1 MAAHKGGRLH
11 EAEVGYRSI
20 LRSRPR
26 DPDAL
31 NFLGMLC
38 VQRGDAAGGV
48 DFLRRSVQSVS
59 ANPHA
64 WLNLGNALMAG
75 GAVEEARSA
84 FQAACERAP
93 QMSEAWFNLGVCHRR
108 LKSPTEALSCFR
120 SAVEHGPGYAAAY
133 EAMATL
139 LYRAGRNSEAAEAY
153 REWLKYEPDNSIA
166 RHMLAATSGE
176 GTPARAG
183 DDYVAEM
190 FDKFA
195 ETFDENLQELG
206 YRAPE
211 LVAAALRE
219 LLRPVAAAAGV
230 ANAEVAE
237 AAWAARPD
245 VLDAGCGTGLCG
257 PLLRPLARSLV
268 GVDLS
273 GGMTGKAR
281 ARGGYDELVVG
292 ELVSFMASRAGAFDA
307 IVSADTLVYF
317 GALEEALRAAH
328 ASLRDGGLLVFTVE
342 RVEGDARY
350 RLEPHGRYA
359 HSEAYVR
366 EAMSEAGFRDVT
378 LAQEALRRERGAEV
392 NGYVVVGRR

>member
-1 MAAHKGGRLH
+1 VADDAALQRAIAAHKGGRLN
-11 EAEVGYRSI
+11 EAEVGYRRI
-20 LRSRPR
+20 LRSRPK

-31 NFLGMLC
+31 NFLGMLY
-38 VQRGDAAGGV
+38 VQRGDAGAGI
-48 DFLRRSVQSVS
+48 DFLRRSVHSAA

-75 GAVEEARSA
+75 GAIEEARSA

-108 LKSPTEALSCFR
+108 LKNPTEALNCFR

-176 GTPARAG
+176 GAPARAG
-183 DDYVAEM
+183 DDYVSEM

-211 LVAAALRE
+211 LVVAALR
-219 LLRPVAAAAGV
+219 AA
-230 ANAEVAE
+230 EKLE
-237 AAWAARPD
+237 I
-245 VLDAGCGTGLCG
+245 LDAGCGTGLCG
-257 PLLRPLARSLV
+257 PLLRPFACRLV

-273 GGMTGKAR
+273 AGMVDKAR
-281 ARGGYDELVVG
+281 PRAIYDELVVQ
-292 ELVSFMASRAGAFDA
+292 ELVAFMSSRTGAFDA

-317 GALEEALRAAH
+317 GALDEALAAAY

-342 RVEGDARY
+342 RLEGDAPY

-359 HSEAYVR
+359 HSAAYVR
-366 EAMSEAGFRDVT
+366 EAMSGVGFRDVT
-378 LAQEALRRERGAEV
+378 LAEEALRRERGAEV

>member
-1 MAAHKGGRLH
+1 MADDAALQRAIAAHKGGRLN
-11 EAEVGYRSI
+11 EAEVGYRRI

-38 VQRGDAAGGV
+38 VQRGDAGAGI
-48 DFLRRSVQSVS
+48 DFLRQSVHS
-59 ANPHA
+59 APTNPHA

-75 GAVEEARSA
+75 GAIEEARSA

-93 QMSEAWFNLGVCHRR
+93 QMSEGWFNLGVCHRR
-108 LKSPTEALSCFR
+108 LKNPTEALSCFR

-176 GTPARAG
+176 GVPARAG
-183 DDYVAEM
+183 DEYVAEM

-195 ETFDENLQELG
+195 ATFDENLQELG
-206 YRAPE
+206 YRVPE
-211 LVAAALRE
+211 LVAAAVGASVTSGKL
-219 LLRPVAAAAGV
+219 
-230 ANAEVAE
+230 
-237 AAWAARPD
+237 D

-257 PLLRPLARSLV
+257 PLLRTRARTLV

-273 GGMTGKAR
+273 AAMIDKAR
-281 ARGGYDELVVG
+281 PRGVYDELVVQ
-292 ELVSFMASRAGAFDA
+292 ELVGFIASRPGAFDA
-307 IVSADTLVYF
+307 VVSADTLVYF
-317 GALEEALRAAH
+317 GALEGALGAAY

-342 RVEGDARY
+342 RIEGDAPY

-359 HSEAYVR
+359 HSAAYVR
-366 EAMSEAGFRDVT
+366 EALGAAGFRDVALT
-378 LAQEALRRERGAEV
+378 EETLRRERGAEV